1 VGTPTSGSPPDRRE
15 SADAQRG
22 ANIGVPSRSLFD
34 IQDDRRNEVVRLA
47 LRGELDLA
55 TAPTLEQHLT
65 RVEQDDVG
73 GCSSIF
79 ET

>member
-1 VGTPTSGSPPDRRE
+1 M
-15 SADAQRG
+15 
-22 ANIGVPSRSLFD
+22 GVPSRSLFD

-55 TAPTLEQHLT
+55 TGQTLEQHLT